1 METTKIVPVNVNSD
15 EKSPKPSE
23 KVVGLKRHLGLLA
36 AVNVILSVMIGSG
49 IFISPTP
56 AFKYSG
62 SIGLC
67 LIIWTGC
74 GLISFLG
81 ALCFA
86 ELGTLVSRSGA
97 DYVYI
102 LEGMRELDKFWGP
115 LPAFIYAWVVVL
127 FLRPVAVAVVIL
139 TFGEYCVNPFTE
151 VFELCDA
158 QKQFVIQIVGLIAL
172 GIITCIN
179 YYSVKLYVKINN
191 VFGVCKIIACLF
203 VIAGGAYELIIGNT
217 KNLSH
222 PFKGT
227 NASPHAIAL
236 AFYNGLWS
244 YDGWSMVTQV
254 TEEVKN
260 PEKNIPRS
268 IAIAVPIVTF
278 LYVFMNL
285 AYFTAL
291 SPDEITKSIAVGIDF
306 GDAVLGSFSFIIPLG
321 VALSTFSCAMSMQFG
336 VTRICYV
343 AGTEGHM
350 SACLSYVNTKRQT
363 PAPSVVLQ
371 GIITAFFIFS
381 GDVISLIEVASFLIW
396 LFYGLAFTALLIMR
410 RTRPDAKRPY
420 RVPTIIPI
428 CLIIVAAFLVFMPIV
443 NELSLKYLGPVA
455 FILLGVV
462 VYVPFVYQKKRPRFM
477 DRLTRSIQIMFEVVP
492 PETKI
497 E

>member
-1 METTKIVPVNVNSD
+1 MKLRKKRVIEKFLRKYVPINSKIFSALDKKDNGT
-15 EKSPKPSE
+15 
-23 KVVGLKRHLGLLA
+23 GLKRHLGLLA

-67 LIIWTGC
+67 LIIWTAC
-74 GLISFLG
+74 GLISHLG

-102 LEGMRELDKFWGP
+102 LEGMGGLHKFWGP
-115 LPAFIYAWVVVL
+115 LPAFIYSWTVVL
-127 FLRPVAVAVVIL
+127 FLRPLAVAVVIL
-139 TFGEYCVNPFTE
+139 TFGEYCVNPFHAIMQ
-151 VFELCDA
+151 LCDA
-158 QKQFVIQIVGLIAL
+158 QKHFVIQIVGLIAL

-179 YYSVKLYVKINN
+179 FYSVKVYVKINN

-203 VIAGGAYELIIGNT
+203 VIGGGAYELLIGNT
-217 KNLSH
+217 KNLSE

-227 NASPHAIAL
+227 NFSPHAIAL

-244 YDGWSMVTQV
+244 YDGWSMVTQI
-254 TEEVKN
+254 TEEIKN

-268 IAIAVPIVTF
+268 ISIAVPIVTF

-285 AYFTAL
+285 AYMTAL
-291 SPDEITKSIAVGIDF
+291 TSDEITKSIAVGIDF
-306 GDAVLGSFSFIIPLG
+306 GEAVLGSFSFIIPLG

-336 VTRICYV
+336 VTRIAYV

-350 SACLSYVNTKRQT
+350 SAALSYVHVRRRT
-363 PAPSVVLQ
+363 PALSVILQ
-371 GIITAFFIFS
+371 GFITAFFIMV
-381 GDVISLIEVASFLIW
+381 GDITSLIEVASFLIW
-396 LFYGLAFTALLIMR
+396 LFYGLAFSALLIMR
-410 RTRPDAKRPY
+410 RTRPNARRPY

-428 CLIIVAAFLVFMPIV
+428 CLIIVAAFLVIMPIA
-443 NELSLKYLGPVA
+443 NELTVKYLGPVG
-455 FILLGVV
+455 FILLGVL
-462 VYVPFVYQKKRPRFM
+462 VYIPCVYHKKRPNFM
-477 DRLTRSIQIMFEVVP
+477 S
-492 PETKI
+492 K
-497 E
+497 